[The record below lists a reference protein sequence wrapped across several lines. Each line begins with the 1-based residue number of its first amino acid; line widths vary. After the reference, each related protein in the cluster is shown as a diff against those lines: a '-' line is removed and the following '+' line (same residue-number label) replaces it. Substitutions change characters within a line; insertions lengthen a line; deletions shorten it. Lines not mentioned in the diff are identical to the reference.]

1 MCDAFETVFFSPCL
15 SFHWILVQALLNIFP
30 LIHFNKYHQLIYS
43 VNTIVCAMR
52 TYIKYFSIWKER
64 RMKKKIGN
72 RNKNVCVV
80 NILFHFV
87 DTWCQC
93 EEKDEKK
100 IVYNLFDLAMAGK
113 RMVNSSMFHFGFPL
127 EPIVVWSLL

>member
-52 TYIKYFSIWKER
+52 ISSIFPFEKRDEW
-64 RMKKKIGN
+64 KKKSEIET
-72 RNKNVCVV
+72 KMCVLWTYYFISSTLDV
-80 NILFHFV
+80 NA
-87 DTWCQC
+87 
-93 EEKDEKK
+93 KKKMKKK

>member
-52 TYIKYFSIWKER
+52 ISSIFPFEKRDEW
-64 RMKKKIGN
+64 KKKSEIET
-72 RNKNVCVV
+72 KMCVLWTYYFISSTLDV
-80 NILFHFV
+80 NG
-87 DTWCQC
+87 
-93 EEKDEKK
+93 KKKMKKK